1 MTQSTAWDRDLFVD
15 LTDFREVDEVLRRGQ
30 EFHRT
35 GTNAGS
41 DEFAHGTLIAMDGR
55 DHLNRRRA
63 LMKMIGAD
71 QPWGAEGSL
80 IDEVFQANIRRV
92 LETQQPRDGLVRF
105 DLIDL
110 ASKLL
115 WRVTAA
121 LVGLDDIDNP
131 TKVERFSQLV
141 RPVLEGFN
149 VEYQPEERHQEILTA
164 ARENLSKIRAE
175 IFDPSLERRRQL
187 IAEAK
192 TDDDYAAL
200 PADLV
205 TSLLVSI
212 GDREP
217 DVEVIFREM
226 ITLLAGSVNN
236 PVSQIA
242 WAIDDVLPWLDV
254 HPEHKSKIGSK
265 EFLGHAV
272 KETMRLHRTSRPH
285 LVRIAAQDAVL
296 ESSGR
301 VVPKGTWLACWIQAA
316 NRDAAV
322 FGPDAD
328 IYDPYRTPLD
338 PKVNPFGVGLGGGP
352 HMCLGR
358 PLLLWDRGDE
368 RAQGVLVKVLRFL
381 LALGVR
387 PDSDGVQHEG
397 GPEGGR
403 RYLRYDVVVPVPL
416 KVQVSAGPG

>member
-1 MTQSTAWDRDLFVD
+1 MTQRTAWERDRFVD
-15 LTDFREVDEVLRRGQ
+15 LTEFREVEEVLRRGRD
-30 EFHRT
+30 FHRN

-55 DHLNRRRA
+55 EHLNRRRA
-63 LMKMIGAD
+63 LMKMISAD

-80 IDEVFQANIRRV
+80 VDEVFQANIRLV
-92 LETQQPRDGLVRF
+92 LQTAQPRDGLVRF

-131 TKVERFSQLV
+131 AQVARFSQLV

-149 VEYQPEERHQEILTA
+149 VEYQPQKRHQEILTL
-164 ARENLSKIRAE
+164 ARENRATIRAD
-175 IFDPSLERRRQL
+175 IFDPSLERRRRL
-187 IAEAK
+187 IEAAK
-192 TDDDYAAL
+192 VDGDFEKL
-200 PADLV
+200 PADLI
-205 TSLLVSI
+205 TSMLVSA
-212 GDREP
+212 GDEEP
-217 DVEVIFREM
+217 DADMIFREM

-242 WAIDDVLPWLDV
+242 CALDDLLPWLEA
-254 HPEHKSKIGSK
+254 HPEYKSEIGSK

-285 LVRIAAQDAVL
+285 LVRIAAQDTVL

-301 VVPKGTWLACWIQAA
+301 VVPKGTWLACWIQTA
-316 NRDAAV
+316 NHDTAV
-322 FGPDAD
+322 FGSDVNT
-328 IYDPYRTPLD
+328 YDPYRALSD
-338 PKVNPFGVGLGGGP
+338 PKVHPFGVGLGAGP
-352 HMCLGR
+352 HVCLGR
-358 PLLLWDRGDE
+358 PLLLWDQGDE
-368 RAQGVLVKVLRFL
+368 HAQGMLVKVLRFL

-387 PDSDGVQHEG
+387 PDPRGEQREG

-403 RYLRYDVVVPVPL
+403 RFLRYDVVMPVPPD
-416 KVQVSAGPG
+416 GP